1 MIQNSFIGKVLKS
14 IGMDRAIAFGSGA
27 RVVQAVSGVVTIF
40 FIATF
45 LTGAEQGY
53 YYTFGS
59 LIAIQTFFE
68 LGFTNIITQF
78 VAHEVSHLQITK
90 ENSFEGEQLYQ
101 SRLSSLLH
109 FSLKWYT
116 IASLLFFVIVF
127 LIGLYFFN
135 NNVDPTEN
143 VDWQIPWII
152 ICTATA
158 VKMFQSPFTA
168 ILTGLNKVV
177 EMNEIMFIQ
186 QVITPLV
193 MWILLITHCGLYVVG
208 VSSVV
213 AVLVWFFYIIKK
225 GDLKEL
231 LINIYKIPVK
241 ENVDYMK
248 EIFPYQWR
256 IAISS
261 LSGYFIFYFLTPII
275 FKYQGAVIS
284 GQVGM
289 AISIISAIQS
299 FSMSWLNTK
308 VPLYSQLIARK
319 EYTELDTIFNK
330 TMKQMIIVCVFL
342 MVCAF
347 IFLSGLDW
355 FKVTY
360 NGELL
365 SDRCLK
371 GWPLLFLM
379 LGYITDQF
387 SFSWATYLRCH
398 KKEPF
403 MTISLITGVL
413 CLAVIY
419 VSAKYS
425 TIFYVILLYALTRI
439 LMTPW
444 GYYIYRD
451 NKIKWHKQ

>member
-1 MIQNSFIGKVLKS
+1 MNQNGFIKRTLQY

-27 RVVQAVSGVVTIF
+27 RVVQAITGVVTIF

-59 LIAIQTFFE
+59 LIALQTFFE

-90 ENSFEGEQLYQ
+90 ENGFEGEQVYQ

-127 LIGLYFFN
+127 FIGLSFFS
-135 NNVDPTEN
+135 NNVDPTDN
-143 VDWQIPWII
+143 VDWKIPWII

-158 VKMFQSPFTA
+158 IKMFQSPFTA
-168 ILTGLNKVV
+168 ILMGLNKVV

-186 QVITPLV
+186 QVITPLA
-193 MWILLITHCGLYVVG
+193 MWVLLVSHCGLYVVG

-213 AVLVWFFYIIKK
+213 GALVWFIYIFRKSE
-225 GDLKEL
+225 LKQL
-231 LINIYKIPVK
+231 LINIYYIPVK
-241 ENVDYMK
+241 ERVNYMK

-261 LSGYFIFYFLTPII
+261 LSGYFIFYFLTPIL

-308 VPLYSQLIARK
+308 VPLYSQLIARR
-319 EYTELDTIFNK
+319 EYADLDIVFNK
-330 TMKQMIIVCVFL
+330 TMRQMIIVCSFLMMCAFVFL
-342 MVCAF
+342 MG
-347 IFLSGLDW
+347 IDYLG
-355 FKVTY
+355 VTY
-360 NGELL
+360 HGEQI
-365 SDRCLK
+365 SDRYLT

-379 LGYITDQF
+379 VGYITDQF

-403 MTISLITGVL
+403 LLISLITGVL
-413 CLAVIY
+413 CIAVIY
-419 VSAKYS
+419 ITAKYS
-425 TIFYVILLYALTRI
+425 TIFYVILFYALTRI

-444 GYYIYRD
+444 GYYIFRSCK
-451 NKIKWHKQ
+451 NEWHT